1 MNKIFV
7 AATVMTMA
15 TALLGTGCGAGTPA
29 NSTYQGA
36 YSGREWVVAS
46 PDADDSGAVTLT
58 LDQKGRLL
66 GSMRAASGAMSALA
80 GTVGNDGRFSL
91 TVTRGTASYPV
102 EGKLSHQGVP
112 IPNPDT
118 GVTEFK
124 DGIAGNFRETVNGV
138 TYTGTFLGAGGVA
151 TN

>member
-1 MNKIFV
+1 MSKIFV
-7 AATVMTMA
+7 AAAVMTMA
-15 TALLGTGCGAGTPA
+15 TAVLGTGCGAGTPA
-29 NSTYQGA
+29 DSTYRGA
-36 YSGREWVVAS
+36 YGGREWAVTS
-46 PDADDSGAVTLT
+46 PNPDDSGPVTLT

-66 GSMRAASGAMSALA
+66 GSIHSGSGVVSALN

-91 TVTRGTASYPV
+91 NVTRGTVSYPV

-124 DGIAGNFRETVNGV
+124 DGIAGDFRETIDGV

-151 TN
+151 TQ